1 MGKACMAA
9 AILLG
14 VLSSEA
20 CSHEPPAAAAAAPLD
35 RAMASPAARLSTGS
49 DVPHG
54 DHNPHHGGVVFMH
67 GELHFEVVLDRTG
80 HHRIYFSDAVR
91 ADLPASV
98 ASAVSLVITRAGGVP
113 ESLPARIDES
123 GESWAA
129 EGKPVE
135 TPEATARIAF
145 STGDGPYWIDT
156 PFRAVP

>member
-14 VLSSEA
+14 VLASEA
-20 CSHEPPAAAAAAPLD
+20 CSHEPQAAAAAPLD
-35 RAMASPAARLSTGS
+35 RAAASPADRISTGS

-113 ESLPARIDES
+113 ESLSARIDES

-129 EGKPVE
+129 EGQPVE

-145 STGDGPYWIDT
+145 STGDGSYWIDT